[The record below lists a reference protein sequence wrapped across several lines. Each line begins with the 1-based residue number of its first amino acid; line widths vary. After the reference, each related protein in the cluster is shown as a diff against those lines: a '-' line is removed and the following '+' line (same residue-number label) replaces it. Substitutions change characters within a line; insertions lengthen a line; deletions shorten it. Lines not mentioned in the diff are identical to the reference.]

1 VLDPVAMKRSATDG
15 RTTFVLHA
23 MQSAS
28 GKSHR
33 LWLLVTAA
41 DPTRPK
47 TVFVSSTVGIPI
59 AGPGR

>member
-1 VLDPVAMKRSATDG
+1 MKRSATDG

-23 MQSAS
+23 TQSAS
-28 GKSHR
+28 RKSHR
-33 LWLLVTAA
+33 LWLRITAV